1 MSSVAEDQ
9 TQMMSDDAPVE
20 EQIIDKAK
28 RSYERL
34 PLLEVIFERLA
45 LSLGPEL
52 KGFVGALCEA
62 ELEGFDYL
70 PVDEILESLPNPS
83 LISMTQ
89 AKGLDGMIAV
99 ILGPHLLI
107 STLEITFGGRSVA
120 SGPWTPRSFTS
131 IEKKIGQKMTEILL
145 KELTRT
151 FSQLVPTE
159 FAISHVETNPHA
171 LVLAPPNSAA
181 VCVRLRITMDDR
193 HGTVNIVVPYNSI
206 SNIRAQLAQPFLGGS
221 LGGDNVWRDKMTE
234 AISDTSIP
242 VIARLLETHV
252 PLMEV
257 LNWKKGQVLDLG
269 IDKDHEVV
277 LTCSGHEMFQAQS
290 GKRKNGSIALRIT
303 DKLKNKEE
311 MTDVLHD

>member
-1 MSSVAEDQ
+1 MSSLADDPNS
-9 TQMMSDDAPVE
+9 MMSDAAPVE
-20 EQIIDKAK
+20 EQIIEKAK

-52 KGFVGALCEA
+52 KSFVGAICEA
-62 ELEGFDYL
+62 ELEGFDYM

-83 LISMTQ
+83 LIAMTQ
-89 AKGLDGMIAV
+89 AEGLDGMIAV

-107 STLEITFGGRSVA
+107 STLEITFGGRSVT

-131 IEKKIGQKMTEILL
+131 IEKKIGQKMTDILL
-145 KELTRT
+145 EELSRT
-151 FSQLVPTE
+151 FTQLIPAT
-159 FAISHVETNPHA
+159 FSISHIETNPHS

-193 HGTVNIVVPYNSI
+193 HGTVNVVVPYNSI
-206 SNIRAQLAQPFLGGS
+206 ANVRGQLAQPFLGGS
-221 LGGDNVWRDKMTE
+221 LGGDKGWRDNMTK

-242 VIARLLETHV
+242 VVAKLIDAPV
-252 PLMEV
+252 PLKEV
-257 LNWKKGQVLDLG
+257 LNWKRGQVLDLG
-269 IDKDHEVV
+269 IDKDQEVV
-277 LTCSGHEMFQAQS
+277 LTTSGHEMFRAQS
-290 GKRKNGSIALRIT
+290 GKRKNGSIALRVT
-303 DKLKNKEE
+303 ERLKNKEE